1 MCTGGKFCLGTVMIC
16 IITKTRMLLVKD
28 ETFPDA
34 FWKLPGGSVERGDSD
49 AVAAVIRE
57 AKEETGIQL
66 LTEEIELVLEQEVE
80 NGKYRP
86 ALCLARISE
95 EKLDTRL
102 PVADENGHPMKTE
115 VFKRGQVSTMK
126 DLLEKHRCLIC
137 EAETVFA

>member
-66 LTEEIELVLEQEVE
+66 LTEEIELVLEQEE
-80 NGKYRP
+80 IRGRYRP
-86 ALCLARISE
+86 SLYLARVSE

-102 PVADENGHPMKTE
+102 PIADENGHPMKTE
-115 VFKRGQVSTMK
+115 VFKRMQVSTMRG
-126 DLLEKHRCLIC
+126 LLEKHRVLVC
-137 EAETVFA
+137 EAEMMFL